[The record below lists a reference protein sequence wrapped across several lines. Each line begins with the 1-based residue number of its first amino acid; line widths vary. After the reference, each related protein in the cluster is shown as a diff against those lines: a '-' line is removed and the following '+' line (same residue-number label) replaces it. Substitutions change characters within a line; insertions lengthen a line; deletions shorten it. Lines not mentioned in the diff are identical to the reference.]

1 MVGRQFGDVKRV
13 KNSLDS
19 INVLNVIL
27 RAHNKS
33 GVDIM
38 GDKRLLAIMKVL
50 PSSTEVDLDKLQEVI
65 IEKLPDKFEVELASF
80 KKDYVAFGLESL
92 NFRVFCPN
100 YEGVTDEIEEIL
112 GKIKDVQR
120 AEMVM
125 MSLTKL

>member
-1 MVGRQFGDVKRV
+1 
-13 KNSLDS
+13 
-19 INVLNVIL
+19 
-27 RAHNKS
+27 
-33 GVDIM
+33 M

-50 PSSTEVDLDKLQEVI
+50 PKSTDVDLDKLQDII
-65 IEKLPDKFEVELASF
+65 IEKLPDKFEVEIASF

-100 YEGVTDEIEEIL
+100 YEGVTDEIEKIL